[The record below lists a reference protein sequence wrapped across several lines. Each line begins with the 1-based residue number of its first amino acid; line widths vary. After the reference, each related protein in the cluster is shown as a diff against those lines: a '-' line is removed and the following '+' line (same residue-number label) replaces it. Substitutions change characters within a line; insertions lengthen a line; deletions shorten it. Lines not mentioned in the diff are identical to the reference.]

1 MLHHVEVFEKIVQ
14 DYPTKPVC
22 EDHGVRTHDVFERIS
37 DEEYAEFY
45 ELVEDAAKLA
55 RKALDETNNSQSVT
69 DWGELFGN
77 EFPKSTIPPTVTKDK
92 FTERNS
98 PTHQIGSARF
108 G

>member
-1 MLHHVEVFEKIVQ
+1 M
-14 DYPTKPVC
+14 
-22 EDHGVRTHDVFERIS
+22 FERIS